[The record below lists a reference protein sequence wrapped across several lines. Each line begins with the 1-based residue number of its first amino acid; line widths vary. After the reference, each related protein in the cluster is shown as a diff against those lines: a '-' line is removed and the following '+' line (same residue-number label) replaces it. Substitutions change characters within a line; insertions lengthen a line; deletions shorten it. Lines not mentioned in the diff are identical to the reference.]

1 MNLEYAAYLLNENY
15 LLAEDADSDGI
26 KYAKKWVTKNFNLTD
41 FGQNAT
47 DPVLDDEG
55 NPVVVNQ
62 QTQDDQGNPT
72 TVQRN
77 VPNVEDIVEN
87 ARKYFGYW
95 MSKQMNLP
103 EHVRLGIL
111 KFLPGAIRI
120 AINDCGWNTPHKNL
134 RMLENLRYLYTAA
147 YLEWRDGIAE
157 GRPGPQRG
165 QQYAGKY
172 NRDFNGLSYTQLMNE
187 LGDKIQPTKERI
199 AQIRRDAG
207 LQGDLASD
215 EELEEHPQEEQM
227 TTNSPYHIELIEN
240 FNQSHQWFEYTNPTA
255 DQHDNHFA
263 GARWCIAEYADQWR
277 YYQNMY
283 NNQVTVYYCWKA
295 PSKQAL
301 LAMNDH
307 VADYDTEDLDQVP
320 FSEYGL
326 SLICVMVQPG
336 RRPGEVKFLQ
346 ATSRY
351 NHCDGHGEE
360 RFDRNPHSRYFGDH
374 LCRDGGKAKICEIL
388 GMTTREFDHFL
399 KPMNGGNGSVNHD
412 NVLSH
417 LDSVESVCHA
427 VDDYDSFEQYGIYRL
442 NHQGQY
448 NYYDMYT
455 KNLLSPSQWFY
466 RADGFIDPGIAMVR
480 FFNNKCNIINVDGE
494 LLLDVNADEI
504 NFSSNGKYAKVAI
517 RHGDDYYYNIVRTDN
532 GRPLLRK
539 LYKDVFLA
547 DNYGV
552 SIPVLDNDN
561 RWKLLDTKGK
571 VIGLVPGDMNIIK
584 STKSLLM
591 YRSQSRSNVYKIVS
605 KKTNREIFKYTSGLS
620 NIVAMNDG
628 NIVLKNSS
636 GRYNIITEN
645 GPVFTSWINSISYG
659 DERGKIGY
667 YRYENR
673 GKVGFV
679 KSDGSKFELPNDVDY
694 NYDKYGL
701 IRASNKFY
709 SYDGTEIDM
718 HGYTNIYAS
727 SNNGIL
733 IMSKPDEADFKIFN
747 TKTKEFTD
755 VGDKKIVYID
765 HNNHCWTIKTSDNK
779 VNAVDD
785 TDGSLILNEFL
796 PRVQVIY
803 DIGQNCYIVKKGDRQ
818 YNIYNRDFNEMLF
831 DMDFT
836 ELTTRFTQNGLAQ
849 IRCGRKNF
857 IINTNGD
864 VSTRIETIQENVRI
878 FNGTENFLTETVR
891 TRRVRRPSRMFEN
904 AAYLLD

>member
-15 LLAEDADSDGI
+15 ILNEDADSDGI

-41 FGQNAT
+41 FGQNAA

-62 QTQDDQGNPT
+62 QTQDDQGNST
-72 TVQRN
+72 TIQRN

-111 KFLPGAIRI
+111 KYLPGAIRI

-165 QQYAGKY
+165 QQYGGKY

-187 LGDKIQPTKERI
+187 LGNKIQPTKERI

-207 LQGDLASD
+207 LPSDLVPE
-215 EELEEHPQEEQM
+215 EELEDRPEGEQI

-240 FNQSHQWFEYTNPTA
+240 FNQSQQWFEYTNPTA
-255 DQHDNHFA
+255 DQHNNHFA

-283 NNQVTVYYCWKA
+283 DNQVTVYYCWKA

-326 SLICVMVQPG
+326 SLICVMVKPG
-336 RRPGEVKFLQ
+336 RRPGEVEFLQ

-351 NHCDGHGEE
+351 NHCDGHGKE
-360 RFDRNPHSRYFGDH
+360 RFNSNPHSRYFGDN

-388 GMTTREFDHFL
+388 GMTAREFDHFL
-399 KPMNGGNGSVNHD
+399 KPTSGGNGSVNHD
-412 NVLSH
+412 DVVSH
-417 LDSVESVCHA
+417 LDSLESLLNT
-427 VDDYDSFEQYGIYRL
+427 VDDYNFFKQYGIYIIK
-442 NHQGQY
+442 HHGQY

-455 KNLLSPSQWFY
+455 KTLLSPSQWFY
-466 RADGFIDPGIAMVR
+466 KAYDFMDPGISSVE
-480 FFNNKCNIINVDGE
+480 FFNNKHNIINVDGN
-494 LLLDVNADEI
+494 LLLDVNVDEI
-504 NFSSNGKYAKVAI
+504 SFSDNGKYAKVGI
-517 RHGDDYYYNIVRTDN
+517 NRGERCYYNVIRTDN

-539 LYKDVFLA
+539 LYKKVILS

-552 SIPVLDNDN
+552 NIPVLDEDDH
-561 RWKLLDTKGK
+561 WKLLDTKGK
-571 VIGLVPGDMNIIK
+571 VIGLVPNNMNIIRN
-584 STKSLLM
+584 TKSLLM
-591 YRSQSRSNVYKIVS
+591 YCSQHSPNTYKIIS
-605 KKTNREIFKYTSGLS
+605 KKTNREIFKYTGDLRSIDALR
-620 NIVAMNDG
+620 DG
-628 NIVLKNSS
+628 NIFLKNSS
-636 GRYNIITEN
+636 NRCNLITET
-645 GPVFTSWINSISYG
+645 GPAFTSWVTNINYDDG
-659 DERGKIGY
+659 RDKVGY
-667 YRYENR
+667 YYYKNR
-673 GKVGFV
+673 RKVGFI
-679 KSDGSKFELPNDVDY
+679 KSDGSKFELPNNVEY
-694 NYDKYGL
+694 EYDKYGL
-701 IRASNKFY
+701 ICASDKFY
-709 SYDGTEIDM
+709 TYDGTEIDM
-718 HGYTNIYAS
+718 HGYTKIYS
-727 SNNGIL
+727 SSSTGIL
-733 IMSKPDEADFKIFN
+733 IMSKPDEDDFKFFN
-747 TKTKEFTD
+747 TNTKEFTD
-755 VGDKKIVYID
+755 VGDKKIV
-765 HNNHCWTIKTSDNK
+765 HVVSNNHCWTIKTDDNK

-796 PRVQVIY
+796 PHIQVIY
-803 DIGQNCYIVKKGDRQ
+803 DIGQNCYLVKKGDRQ
-818 YNIYNRDFNEMLF
+818 CNIYNRDFNEMLF

-836 ELTTRFTQNGLAQ
+836 ELTSRFTQNGLSQ
-849 IRCGRKNF
+849 IKCGRKNF

-878 FNGTENFLTETVR
+878 FNGAENFLTETVG
-891 TRRVRRPSRMFEN
+891 TRKVRKPSRMFEN